1 MMENLKIENQIEI
14 EIFMHMEEL
23 SMKENSKIEKKNER
37 VNRLTMVK
45 LNMNEI
51 L

>member
-1 MMENLKIENQIEI
+1 
-14 EIFMHMEEL
+14 MEEL

>member
-1 MMENLKIENQIEI
+1 MNEILKIKNSTEN

-23 SMKENSKIEKKNER
+23 YMNENSKIEEKNEME
-37 VNRLTMVK
+37 NHLIMVK
-45 LNMNEI
+45 LNMSEI